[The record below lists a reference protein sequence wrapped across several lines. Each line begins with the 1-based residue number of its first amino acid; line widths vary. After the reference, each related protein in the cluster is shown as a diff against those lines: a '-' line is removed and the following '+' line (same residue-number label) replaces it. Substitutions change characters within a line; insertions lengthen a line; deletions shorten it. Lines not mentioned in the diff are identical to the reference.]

1 MRKRPRLRIM
11 ATRLETVMES
21 LEHPRGVRLSRVE
34 LDQAPVA
41 NVDELQAIVGGWWL
55 QSGGYPVGPASGSR
69 IG

>member
-1 MRKRPRLRIM
+1 MSKRPRLRIV

-55 QSGGYPVGPASGSR
+55 QSGGYAVGQESGTR

>member
-1 MRKRPRLRIM
+1 MKRRSRLRIM

-41 NVDELQAIVGGWWL
+41 DVDDLQAIVGGWWL
-55 QSGGYPVGPASGSR
+55 RSGGYPVGQESGTR